1 MKINYRPELD
11 GIRAIA
17 IIAVIFYHLK
27 FTVYDLKIFSGGF
40 LGVDIF
46 FVISGYIITSLIL
59 KELDQNR
66 SFSFVNFYL
75 RRARRILPVLY
86 LVILV
91 SIPIVLFFLRP
102 ADVVNFS
109 SSILYSLVFL
119 SNYYFYK
126 NTTAYGDEL
135 SLDIPFL
142 HTWTLSI
149 EEQFY
154 LVLPIFFFIV
164 YKFYKTKIFTFLAI
178 LIFLSLV
185 FSQWASLYH
194 HIFNFYFSLSR
205 AWELL
210 VGTLTAYI
218 HYKKKIKYKKYSNEI
233 NSFLGLVL
241 IFFSFFFFKTES
253 AHPSFFTLIPI
264 IGTCLIIFF
273 IDKKT
278 FMYRFLSNRVLV
290 FIGLIS
296 YSLYLWHYP
305 LISFVRILEF
315 NFNNFIVKILI
326 LGLVFF
332 LSLLSFFFVE
342 KKFRNKNTISTK
354 SFLIIIFLLTI
365 FINIFLIYSYKSNG
379 FNNRY
384 IIDSFNVD
392 NYSYS
397 KHAISF
403 QNQIKKENFFKN
415 DNKIKVLVIGNSHA
429 EDTMM
434 LFYNSPYLLKEY
446 QFKIERVQISDFF
459 QLIKSKNY
467 SQNFIDADVLLFSS
481 MWFQDDLAI
490 IQDLISALKVFKKK
504 IIITTNTPEFSV
516 EKIKFKNTN
525 LINVS
530 MYSEFIIRNEK
541 IPTKIDLIDL
551 EKKYFLDLEHNKKV
565 KKIND
570 YLFSLAKKNNIKI
583 LDKTDY
589 VCSRQYS
596 SCDVLTDKNELII
609 YDHSHYSLE
618 GAKYFAKKIEKL
630 NWFKVN

>member
-59 KELDQNR
+59 KELDQNS

-75 RRARRILPVLY
+75 RRARRILPVFY

-91 SIPIVLFFLRP
+91 TIPIVLFFLRP
-102 ADVVNFS
+102 ADAVNFS

-154 LVLPIFFFIV
+154 LVLPIFLFIV

-210 VGTLTAYI
+210 VGTLIAYM
-218 HYKKKIKYKKYSNEI
+218 HYKKKIKYKKYLNEI

-253 AHPSFFTLIPI
+253 THPSFFTLIPI

-278 FMYRFLSNRVLV
+278 FTYRCLSNRVLV

-326 LGLVFF
+326 LVLVFF

-342 KKFRNKNTISTK
+342 KQFRNKHVISTK

-403 QNQIKKENFFKN
+403 QNQIKKENFFKD

-434 LFYNSPYLLKEY
+434 LFYNSPYLLEEY

-459 QLIKSKNY
+459 QIIKSKNY
-467 SQNFIDADVLLFSS
+467 SKNFIDADVLLFST
-481 MWFQDDLAI
+481 MWFEDDLAI

-516 EKIKFKNTN
+516 NKIKFKNVN

-541 IPTKIDLIDL
+541 IPSKIDLIDL
-551 EKKYFLDLEHNKKV
+551 EKKYFLDLEYNKKV

-570 YLFSLAKKNNIKI
+570 YLFNLAKKNNIKI

-589 VCSRQYS
+589 VCSHQYN

-630 NWFKVN
+630 DWFKVN